1 MISDDLVVDRDEGL
15 IRAVTALASGLEQAE
30 PWLPLV

>member
-15 IRAVTALASGLEQAE
+15 IRAVTALASGLEQAGA
-30 PWLPLV
+30 